1 ALSQRLD
8 HCPDSGMKSLG
19 VGVTVAGSRDV
30 NELGKHAVRPITA
43 KLLDVEVDVIADRF
57 REASRGN
64 PDQLGSI
71 LADHVLQPLV
81 ENLPAAVHG
90 RRFAEIGGR
99 DIHRLAKVADQVAPY
114 VRRATLRA
122 VEQGDGPLDAP
133 EDKAGAQRRADVA
146 GIPGGRKAT
155 GWIVD

>member
-1 ALSQRLD
+1 
-8 HCPDSGMKSLG
+8 M
-19 VGVTVAGSRDV
+19 

-43 KLLDVEVDVIADRF
+43 KLLDVEVDVVADRF
-57 REASRGN
+57 REARRGD

-71 LADHVLQPLV
+71 LTNHVLQPLV

-99 DIHRLAKVADQVAPY
+99 DIHRLPEVANQVAPD
-114 VRRATLRA
+114 VCRATLRA
-122 VEQGDGPLDAP
+122 VEQGDCSLDAP
-133 EDKAGAQRRADVA
+133 KDKAGTQRRANVA

-155 GWIVD
+155 GRIVH